1 MGNACCLQ
9 NHGVG
14 CCFGQIQ
21 VPPGGGQTVLRDL
34 GQGVKGQACPA
45 GFRTAATHVLGLESG
60 QKGTFLMCSALHW
73 TSREAEGHV
82 V

>member
-14 CCFGQIQ
+14 CRFGQIQ
-21 VPPGGGQTVLRDL
+21 APLGGGQTVLGNL
-34 GQGVKGQACPA
+34 GQGVEGQACPA
-45 GFRTAATHVLGLESG
+45 GFRTAATRVLGLESG
-60 QKGTFLMCSALHW
+60 QKRTCLMCSALHW
-73 TSREAEGHV
+73 TSQEAEGNV